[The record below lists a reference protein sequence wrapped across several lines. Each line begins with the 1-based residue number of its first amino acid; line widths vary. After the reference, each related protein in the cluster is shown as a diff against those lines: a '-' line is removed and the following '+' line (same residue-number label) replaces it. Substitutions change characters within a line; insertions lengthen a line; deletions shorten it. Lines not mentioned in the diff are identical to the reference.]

1 MRPLPLPLVLAAAV
15 FGGLLA
21 PAPAWAQISPE
32 DLVQIRTVGAVAL
45 SPDGQMV
52 AFSVAT
58 PRADGE
64 APGPSRSALY
74 VVPFGGGEATAVVE
88 PPATAGRP
96 AWLPDGRLAFISRR
110 DDHPAPQVYAMTA
123 PGGTPERLTDSP
135 EGVVAFEVA
144 RDGSAVF
151 YTARDAED
159 PERVRSREAGF
170 DAIVAHEG
178 WRYVRLYR
186 QPMGGERARIS
197 PEDRHVNDF
206 AVAPDGRTV
215 AAQMTDTPDM
225 DEDMMFRR
233 LYALSADGGAPQL
246 LAPTE
251 GKLGPMAWS
260 PDSRRVAFLSATR
273 LSDPLPH
280 HVYVAE
286 LGSGQ
291 ARNATPDY
299 EATVEWMEWM
309 DDGTLLISA
318 VEGTRTAVSRL
329 DVASGRIARVMGGG
343 LEVARALALAAD
355 NDRFAAAVNTR
366 THPNE
371 VYTGTLSSGEM
382 TRRTDHNPWLAERR
396 MARQETISWT
406 GAGGMEIEGV
416 LVYPLDHEE
425 GRRYPLAILPHG
437 GPEGISIDGW
447 NTRALYPAHVMAREG
462 YVVLKPNYRG
472 SGGRGPAFSMAN
484 HRDLGGAEF
493 EDVILGIDHLAET
506 GLVDPDRVGISGTSY
521 GGYFSA
527 WATTRHPERFR
538 AGITFAG
545 LSNWLSF
552 MGTTDIPHEMALV
565 HWDLYFWEDPELY
578 TDRSPVTHIDENT
591 RPTLVL
597 QGMADE
603 RVHPEQSIQ
612 LYNLLR
618 LRDVPTGLVM
628 YPREP
633 HGLLERAHQLDF
645 MQRVIEW
652 FDRYVR
658 PDDATA
664 AAGAR

>member
-1 MRPLPLPLVLAAAV
+1 MPRLRLPLLLAL
-15 FGGLLA
+15 LLA
-21 PAPAWAQISPE
+21 PALAWAQLAPE
-32 DLVQIRTVGAVAL
+32 DVIQLRTVGAVAL
-45 SPDGQMV
+45 SPDGQTV

-58 PRADGE
+58 PRAEGD
-64 APGPSRSALY
+64 APGPSRGALY
-74 VVPFGGGEATAVVE
+74 VMPFGGGEATAVVE
-88 PPATAGRP
+88 PPQTAGRP
-96 AWLPDGRLAFISRR
+96 AWLPDGRLAFVGRR
-110 DDHPAPQVYAMTA
+110 DDHPAPQVYAVAAT
-123 PGGTPERLTDSP
+123 GGTPERLTDSP
-135 EGVVAFEVA
+135 EGVVAFEA
-144 RDGSAVF
+144 TRDGSAIF

-159 PERVRSREAGF
+159 AERARLREQGF
-170 DAIVAHEG
+170 DQIVAGED
-178 WRYVRLYR
+178 WRYTRLYR
-186 QPMGGERARIS
+186 QPMAGGERRLLT
-197 PEDRHVNDF
+197 PQDRHVNDF

-215 AAQMTDTPDM
+215 AVQLTETPAVD
-225 DEDMMFRR
+225 DDMMFRR
-233 LYALSADGGAPQL
+233 LYTVSADGGAPQL

-273 LSDPLPH
+273 LSDPIPH

-286 LGSGQ
+286 VGSGQ
-291 ARNATPDY
+291 ARNTMAGY
-299 EATVEWMEWM
+299 EATVEWMQWLDE
-309 DDGTLLISA
+309 GTLLVSA

-329 DVASGRIARVMGGG
+329 DVASGRIERVMGGG
-343 LEVARALALAAD
+343 LEIARALSLADD
-355 NDRFAAAVNTR
+355 NDRFAAAVNSR

-371 VYTGTLSSGEM
+371 VYTGTLSAAEM
-382 TRRTDHNPWLAERR
+382 ARRTDHNPWLAERR
-396 MARQETISWT
+396 FARQETISWA

-416 LVYPLDHEE
+416 LVYPLDYEE
-425 GRRYPLAILPHG
+425 GQRYPLVILPHG
-437 GPEGISIDGW
+437 GPEGISLDGW

-462 YVVLKPNYRG
+462 YAVLKPNYRG

-493 EDVILGIDHLAET
+493 EDVILGIDHLAEI

-527 WATTRHPERFR
+527 WATTRHPDRFR
-538 AGITFAG
+538 AGITTAG

-552 MGTTDIPHEMALV
+552 MGTTDIAHEMALV

-591 RPTLVL
+591 RPTLVVHGL
-597 QGMADE
+597 ADE

-645 MQRVIEW
+645 MQRMIRW
-652 FDRYVR
+652 FDTYVR
-658 PDDATA
+658 PADTTA
-664 AAGAR
+664 AAD